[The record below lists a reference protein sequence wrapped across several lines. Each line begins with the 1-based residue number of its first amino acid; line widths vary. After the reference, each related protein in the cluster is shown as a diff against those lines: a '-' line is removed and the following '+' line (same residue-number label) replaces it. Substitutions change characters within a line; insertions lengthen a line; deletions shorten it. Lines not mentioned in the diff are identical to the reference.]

1 MIKPSVD
8 TDGLISNYIDTT
20 SITIPLPVAFVKS
33 GTSTQNNTLLYRGY
47 SLVIL

>member
-20 SITIPLPVAFVKS
+20 SITIPLPVAFVTS
-33 GTSTQNNTLLYRGY
+33 GTSFKIIPYSSSY
-47 SLVIL
+47 SL